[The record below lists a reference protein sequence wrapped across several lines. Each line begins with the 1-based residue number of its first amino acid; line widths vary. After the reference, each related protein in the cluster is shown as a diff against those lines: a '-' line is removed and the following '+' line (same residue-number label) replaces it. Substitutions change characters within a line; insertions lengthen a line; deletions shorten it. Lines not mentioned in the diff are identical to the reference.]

1 MKIIL
6 SAESTVDLSKP
17 LQKEF
22 DVHIIP
28 FTVVIGEE
36 EKKDGDVKGEDL
48 FAYTEKTGK
57 LAHTSAINVG
67 QYLDYFT
74 DLLKDA
80 DAIIHFSLSSKITSA
95 TGNAITAAKEV
106 EEKTGK
112 RVIVIDSLSLSTGI
126 AIQVLY
132 CRKLI
137 DKGLPI
143 DEIVSKVLERRP
155 YAQAS
160 FALERVDYLYK
171 GGRCSAAAKFFAG
184 ALGIKPQILVKDG
197 AMVSGKKFMGKAA
210 RWVPAYID
218 ATLKQ
223 FDNWDPE
230 ICFITYTAIPEEI
243 LQAAEKKLY
252 EVGFKRVERTIAG
265 ATISCHCGPG
275 TLGILYYNDGPH
287 PLD

>member
-112 RVIVIDSLSLSTGI
+112 RVH
-126 AIQVLY
+126 
-132 CRKLI
+132 
-137 DKGLPI
+137 
-143 DEIVSKVLERRP
+143 
-155 YAQAS
+155 
-160 FALERVDYLYK
+160 
-171 GGRCSAAAKFFAG
+171 
-184 ALGIKPQILVKDG
+184 
-197 AMVSGKKFMGKAA
+197 
-210 RWVPAYID
+210 
-218 ATLKQ
+218 TLKR
-223 FDNWDPE
+223 PS
-230 ICFITYTAIPEEI
+230 
-243 LQAAEKKLY
+243 L
-252 EVGFKRVERTIAG
+252 
-265 ATISCHCGPG
+265 
-275 TLGILYYNDGPH
+275 
-287 PLD
+287 

>member
-36 EKKDGDVKGEDL
+36 EKKDGDVEGEDL

-126 AIQVLY
+126 AIQVVY

-230 ICFITYTAIPEEI
+230 ICFITYTAIPEEV

-252 EVGFKRVERTIAG
+252 EIGFKRVERTIAG

-287 PLD
+287 PID

>member
-22 DVHIIP
+22 DVHIVP

-36 EKKDGDVKGEDL
+36 EKKDGEVKGEDL

-126 AIQVLY
+126 AIQVVY

-230 ICFITYTAIPEEI
+230 ICFLTYTAIPEEV

-252 EVGFKRVERTIAG
+252 EAGFKRVERTIAG

>member
-22 DVHIIP
+22 DVHIVP

-36 EKKDGDVKGEDL
+36 EKKDGEVKGEDL

-126 AIQVLY
+126 AIQVVY

-143 DEIVSKVLERRP
+143 EEIVSKVLERRP

-230 ICFITYTAIPEEI
+230 ICFITYTAIPEEV

-252 EVGFKRVERTIAG
+252 EIGFKRVERTIAG

-275 TLGILYYNDGPH
+275 TLGILYFNDGPH
-287 PLD
+287 PID

>member
-36 EKKDGDVKGEDL
+36 EKKDGEVKGEDL

-126 AIQVLY
+126 AIQVVY

-275 TLGILYYNDGPH
+275 TLGVLYYNDGPH

>member
-22 DVHIIP
+22 DAHIIP

-126 AIQVLY
+126 AIQVVY

-197 AMVSGKKFMGKAA
+197 AMVSGKKFMGKAV

-230 ICFITYTAIPEEI
+230 ICFITYTAIPEEV

-252 EVGFKRVERTIAG
+252 EIGFKRVERTIAG

-287 PLD
+287 PID

>member
-36 EKKDGDVKGEDL
+36 EKKDGEVKGEDL

-126 AIQVLY
+126 AIQVVY

-143 DEIVSKVLERRP
+143 DEIVSKILERRP

-210 RWVPAYID
+210 RWVPTYID

-230 ICFITYTAIPEEI
+230 ICFLTYTAIPEEV

-252 EVGFKRVERTIAG
+252 EIGFKRVERTIAG

>member
-126 AIQVLY
+126 AIQVVY

-230 ICFITYTAIPEEI
+230 ICFITYTAIPEEV

-252 EVGFKRVERTIAG
+252 EIGFKRVERTIAG

-275 TLGILYYNDGPH
+275 TLGTLYYNDGPH

>member
-17 LQKEF
+17 LLKEF
-22 DVHIIP
+22 DVHIVP

-36 EKKDGDVKGEDL
+36 EKKDGEVKGEDL

-95 TGNAITAAKEV
+95 TGNAITAAKQV

-126 AIQVLY
+126 AIQVVY

-230 ICFITYTAIPEEI
+230 ICFLTYTAIPEEV

-275 TLGILYYNDGPH
+275 TLGVLYYNDGPH

>member
-143 DEIVSKVLERRP
+143 DEIISKILERRP

-230 ICFITYTAIPEEI
+230 ICFITYTAIPEEV

-252 EVGFKRVERTIAG
+252 EIGFKRVERTIAG

-287 PLD
+287 PID

>member
-6 SAESTVDLSKP
+6 SAESTVDLSKL

-36 EKKDGDVKGEDL
+36 EKKDGEVKGEDL

-126 AIQVLY
+126 AIQVVY

-230 ICFITYTAIPEEI
+230 ICFITYTAIPEEV

-252 EVGFKRVERTIAG
+252 EIGFKRVERTIAG

-275 TLGILYYNDGPH
+275 TLGVLYYNDGPH
-287 PLD
+287 PID

>member
-17 LQKEF
+17 LQKEI

-126 AIQVLY
+126 AIQVVY

-230 ICFITYTAIPEEI
+230 ICFITYTAIPEEV

-252 EVGFKRVERTIAG
+252 EIGFKRVERTIAG

-275 TLGILYYNDGPH
+275 TLGVLYYNDGPH
-287 PLD
+287 PID

>member
-36 EKKDGDVKGEDL
+36 EKKDGEVKGEDL
-48 FAYTEKTGK
+48 FAYTERTGK

-126 AIQVLY
+126 AIQVVY

-252 EVGFKRVERTIAG
+252 EIGFKRVERTIAG

-275 TLGILYYNDGPH
+275 TLGVLYYNDGPH